1 MRNRNLAILVGIICL
16 LETLAQGQFL
26 EDETIVE
33 NAIHL

>member
-1 MRNRNLAILVGIICL
+1 MGHRNLAILVGIICL
-16 LETLAQGQFL
+16 LKTLAQGQLL